1 MRKIWQYIKE
11 NKLYIAV
18 MLIGSLAFILQMKEV
33 VLYADDFSLGIISKG
48 GLKEIF
54 EHFGHSYMNWG
65 GGLTPLNATLFLL
78 FDIGVWKIFQ
88 CAIVIIMVL
97 LITKM
102 ITQESKKNKALVA
115 SIIWLC
121 LYMINIWVSRE
132 VLYWLDGALAYQLTA
147 FEVLLYFYYLYTRI
161 HLKVSKKYDKIAL
174 PIIAFFARLDF
185 STSWID
191 CHFVTNYINGLAKN
205 Y

>member
-18 MLIGSLAFILQMKEV
+18 MLIGSLAFIWQMKEV

-65 GGLTPLNATLFLL
+65 GGLIPLYATIFLL
-78 FDIGVWKIFQ
+78 FKIEVWKVFQ
-88 CAIVIIMVL
+88 CIIVIIMVIL
-97 LITKM
+97 ATRM

-115 SIIWLC
+115 GIIWLC
-121 LYMINIWVSRE
+121 LYILNIWVSRE
-132 VLYWLDGALAYQLTA
+132 VLYWLDGGLAYQFTT
-147 FEVLLYFYYLYTRI
+147 FQIFIYFYYLYTRI
-161 HLKVSKKYDKIAL
+161 HLKISKKYDKIVL

-185 STSWID
+185 STGWID
-191 CHFVTNYINGLAKN
+191 CDFGTNYTNCLAKI